1 MPRTK
6 KKQTDKNF
14 FTDVFD
20 VARLIPVGRVTSY
33 GAIGQYLGL
42 KSSARMVG
50 WAMHG
55 CPKDVPAHRVVNS
68 KGLLTGK
75 HHFNPPE
82 KMERLL
88 KKEGVKVVNDKIV
101 AFNEV
106 FWNPS
111 TDLELNEAKPRK
123 RRPKTGESVS

>member
-42 KSSARMVG
+42 KSSARMIG

-55 CPKDVPAHRVVNS
+55 CPKDVPANRFVNS

-111 TDLELNEAKPRK
+111 MDLELNETKPRK
-123 RRPKTGESVS
+123 RRPKTG

>member
-1 MPRTK
+1 MVRTK

-14 FTDVFD
+14 FDDVFE
-20 VARLIPVGRVTSY
+20 VARLIPPGRVTSY

-68 KGLLTGK
+68 KGLLSGK
-75 HHFNPPE
+75 HHFKPPE

-88 KKEGVKVVNDKIV
+88 KKEGIEVVNNKIV
-101 AFNEV
+101 HFADV

-111 TDLELNEAKPRK
+111 TELALDVAKPRK
-123 RRPKTGESVS
+123 KRPKLG

>member
-14 FTDVFD
+14 FTDVFA
-20 VARLIPVGRVTSY
+20 VTRLIPVGRVTSY

-50 WAMHG
+50 WAMYG

-88 KKEGVKVVNDKIV
+88 KKEGVRVVNDKIV
-101 AFNEV
+101 GFNEV

-111 TDLELNEAKPRK
+111 TDLELNETKPRK
-123 RRPKTGESVS
+123 RRPKTG

>member
-42 KSSARMVG
+42 KSSARMIG

-111 TDLELNEAKPRK
+111 MDLELNETKPRK
-123 RRPKTGESVS
+123 RRPKTG

>member
-50 WAMHG
+50 WAMHD

-111 TDLELNEAKPRK
+111 TDLELNETKPRK
-123 RRPKTGESVS
+123 KRPKTG